1 MDSVFSNEV
10 FNESIKAEILKPL
23 EGIANV
29 CHIDDIFPV
38 IQKAKDENTMVSS
51 DWLPAVAYTIRHYEC
66 KSDVEEFCHL
76 DENQELKR
84 DIIDYRT
91 CLPITLRIE
100 LWLVSYDVND
110 IIKMESAITDYF
122 KCEKEF
128 SIADNYHTIV
138 SAKLADDKISREKR
152 TFGGGD
158 LLFSLAF
165 LTIEGGIVDIKRYH
179 PAELSFNNNLKD
191 DALEQL
197 STIINR
203 IGVLSNR
210 SRAQDDT
217 TKSIIN
223 DFLQIRDERICALFE
238 VESIEEYKKQY
249 GKNAVLYIPEYVREM
264 NKNHIGFS
272 EAIESFNNRKKEFD
286 ALVREREK
294 EKKEKERKE
303 LLFHSKGDPESNKK
317 ADKVVELICDILSEE
332 NIKVYGGSTHM
343 EWEKKMA
350 DGTIEFPCMLI
361 VDHMRVNF
369 GQGEYYTTNE
379 NQTPI
384 RHYCDWQSVPI
395 KQAFRFNVYYPEV
408 CDVQSVG
415 TIISIESII
424 NDFFKEEKNIS
435 VDDTIFDGEK
445 SIIKIKVDNSSE
457 KVVQQSVHKY
467 EINCMC
473 EQIKSVEYDDVYHYI
488 KPTSKELLNNTMLKL
503 RMLQVLEFL
512 VYNHTTIT
520 NKGIYSLNNSY
531 KNLLLQQGTPKPLFS
546 GFWSTPEYKELAA
559 AFRERRP
566 IDKNMFNSFLSNI
579 TSAYPFLY
587 DRMIAGWT
595 IPQIQAE
602 MEAYAKPMKEKS
614 EELIKLLEI
623 PDTVE
628 TFSTVYKAN
637 DLNAIRFYLNTIAKD
652 LTVDIPEAVKMYEA
666 AILKAEREKA
676 KERARRQ
683 EEAQYERE
691 REAYED
697 RGNSSGG
704 GILSTAAGVALGNKI
719 SGNTHKGKPDLI
731 GTAGCAKSKGGGC
744 TALCPLYRDCCR
756 GWSKR

>member
-1 MDSVFSNEV
+1 MTDVINV
-10 FNESIKAEILKPL
+10 YKESIKTEILKAI
-23 EGIANV
+23 GDFANV
-29 CHIDDIFPV
+29 CYTEENISKIK
-38 IQKAKDENTMVSS
+38 KAVNGDKTESGF
-51 DWLPAVAYTIRHYEC
+51 LPAVAFQIRNWDY
-66 KSDVEEFCHL
+66 KTDIEEFCRL
-76 DENQELKR
+76 DDNQDYKKE
-84 DIIDYRT
+84 IVDYRNHI
-91 CLPITLRIE
+91 PASLRVE
-100 LWLVSYDVND
+100 LWLISHDVGE
-110 IIKMESAITDYF
+110 IIKMENAIADYF
-122 KCEKEF
+122 KTERSFPASDK
-128 SIADNYHTIV
+128 NNTIV
-138 SAKLADDKISREKR
+138 RVKMSDDKIDREKK
-152 TFGGGD
+152 GD
-158 LLFSLAF
+158 LLFSVPF
-165 LTIEGGIVDIKRYH
+165 LLIEGCVIEVRDYH
-179 PAELSFNNNLKD
+179 PAEFSFDKYLKNHAIAQISAIMD
-191 DALEQL
+191 
-197 STIINR
+197 R
-203 IGVLSNR
+203 I
-210 SRAQDDT
+210 
-217 TKSIIN
+217 
-223 DFLQIRDERICALFE
+223 DFLESSVNSQDEEVRGVIEDLTSMRDKQICALFD
-238 VESIEEYKKQY
+238 VNSIEEYKE
-249 GKNAVLYIPEYVREM
+249 KNGENALLYIHEYVAEM
-264 NKNHIGFS
+264 DNNGLCFDD
-272 EAIESFNNRKKEFD
+272 AVDSFNKRKKEFD

-294 EKKEKERKE
+294 EKREKERKE

-424 NDFFKEEKNIS
+424 NDYFKEEKIIS

-473 EQIKSVEYDDVYHYI
+473 QQIKSVEYDDVYHYI
-488 KPTSKELLNNTMLKL
+488 KPSQEELLNNTVLKL

-512 VYNHTTIT
+512 VYSHTTIT
-520 NKGIYSLNNSY
+520 DKGIHALNNTY
-531 KNLLLQQGTPKPLFS
+531 KDLLLQQGAPKKSFFS
-546 GFWSTPEYKELAA
+546 NFWASAEYTELAD

-566 IDKNMFNSFLSNI
+566 IDKNKFNSFLSNI

-602 MEAYAKPMKEKS
+602 MEVYAKPMKEKS